1 MTWWSLSA
9 LVSASAFVAIVALPA
24 RDAAAQTQITQAVR
38 VDAVFGSVVKVQ
50 FDRMSVVFD
59 TQAYDPATIAPVQ
72 ATPLTVTTKARVPG
86 NTRIVLTVQAD
97 GPFVSG
103 ASTIPANKLSWTM
116 TGPGYQAGGT
126 ANPNS
131 ARMLGSW
138 RGSGTW
144 TGTQIYSFDD
154 SWTYAVGVYSMTM
167 TSTVSAP

>member
-1 MTWWSLSA
+1 MTLYLNRRA
-9 LVSASAFVAIVALPA
+9 LACSIAVMLVVVPA
-24 RDAAAQTQITQAVR
+24 RVARAQTQLSQAIR
-38 VDAVFGSVVKVQ
+38 VDAVIASFVKVQ

-59 TQAYDPATIAPVQ
+59 TQAYDPATVVPVQ
-72 ATPLTVTTKARVPG
+72 ATPLTVTAKARVPG
-86 NTRIVLTVQAD
+86 NTRVVLTVQAD

-126 ANPNS
+126 ANPNA

-138 RGSGTW
+138 RGSSAW
-144 TGTQIYSFDD
+144 TGTQIYTFDD

-167 TSTVSAP
+167 TYTVTAP